1 MGTNE
6 ADLFPYHRIWSGWK
20 TQSIEEFQA
29 INYAWCNALL
39 LKPEY
44 CSGVCGCI
52 VDKPVREKKHLRA
65 RLAAH
70 KNICQRFRDFKIA
83 WKLYVGFC
91 LHYREKLHSDFSLQP
106 SGNIFGL
113 KIVMSCSVVRQQR
126 NKVGRDHMWITDYWH
141 MTKCQEGH
149 SGINFLYNKIK
160 KRVEK
165 IFLQS
170 FFAIS
175 RSWLWQ

>member
-1 MGTNE
+1 MEHTKHWRLPGNKLRLVQCPLIKTRI
-6 ADLFPYHRIWSGWK
+6 LFWRLRLHCGQ
-20 TQSIEEFQA
+20 T
-29 INYAWCNALL
+29 
-39 LKPEY
+39 
-44 CSGVCGCI
+44 CSG
-52 VDKPVREKKHLRA
+52 KTHLLA

-70 KNICQRFRDFKIA
+70 KNICQRFRDFKISR
-83 WKLYVGFC
+83 KLYVGLC

-113 KIVMSCSVVRQQR
+113 KIVLSCSVKQQR
-126 NKVGRDHMWITDYWH
+126 TKVGRNHMWITDYWH
-141 MTKCQEGH
+141 MTKCQEVH
-149 SGINFLYNKIK
+149 SGINFQHNKIK

>member
-1 MGTNE
+1 MEDTKHWRIAGNKLRLVQCPLIKTRI
-6 ADLFPYHRIWSGWK
+6 LF
-20 TQSIEEFQA
+20 
-29 INYAWCNALL
+29 WCLRL
-39 LKPEY
+39 HCGQT
-44 CSGVCGCI
+44 CSG
-52 VDKPVREKKHLRA
+52 KTHLLA

-70 KNICQRFRDFKIA
+70 KNICLRFRDFKIA
-83 WKLYVGFC
+83 WKLYVGLC
-91 LHYREKLHSDFSLQP
+91 LHCREKLHSDFSLQP

-149 SGINFLYNKIK
+149 SSINTLYNKIK

-165 IFLQS
+165 LFLQS
-170 FFAIS
+170 FLAIS
-175 RSWLWQ
+175 RCWLWQ

>member
-1 MGTNE
+1 M
-6 ADLFPYHRIWSGWK
+6 SGNNLRWV
-20 TQSIEEFQA
+20 QCPWWI
-29 INYAWCNALL
+29 L

-52 VDKPVREKKHLRA
+52 VDKPVREKTHLLA

-70 KNICQRFRDFKIA
+70 KKVGQRFRDFNNSRQ
-83 WKLYVGFC
+83 LYVGLC
-91 LHYREKLHSDFSLQP
+91 LHYREKLTSDCLLQP
-106 SGNIFGL
+106 SGNIFGR
-113 KIVMSCSVVRQQR
+113 KILMSCSLKQQR
-126 NKVGRDHMWITDYWH
+126 QEVGRVHLKITDYWH

-149 SGINFLYNKIK
+149 CGVKFLYMIN

>member
-1 MGTNE
+1 M
-6 ADLFPYHRIWSGWK
+6 ADTKHWRISGNKLRLVQCPLIKTRILF
-20 TQSIEEFQA
+20 
-29 INYAWCNALL
+29 WCLRL
-39 LKPEY
+39 HCGQT
-44 CSGVCGCI
+44 CS
-52 VDKPVREKKHLRA
+52 EKKHLRA

-70 KNICQRFRDFKIA
+70 KNICQRFGDFKIA

-170 FFAIS
+170 FFCNLTFLVVTIN
-175 RSWLWQ
+175 